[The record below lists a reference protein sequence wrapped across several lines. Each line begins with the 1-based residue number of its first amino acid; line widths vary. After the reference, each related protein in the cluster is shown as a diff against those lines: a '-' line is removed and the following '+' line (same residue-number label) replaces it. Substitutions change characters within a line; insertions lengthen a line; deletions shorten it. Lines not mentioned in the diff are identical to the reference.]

1 MFKNYF
7 TFLLKVFFFINVVCL
22 SIYGVLSQF
31 SDNFNFI
38 DEVPKVLSIALS
50 MTAFTAATSLNLYVL
65 SFFKKGIYIGI
76 LRKKVLWREVTSLK
90 LTSFFGYNWSKIIT
104 ISTADNEFNIN
115 LVAVGDQ
122 EAFFS
127 KLKSE
132 LHWVPSDTKVSDLS
146 AFEFKR

>member
-7 TFLLKVFFFINVVCL
+7 TFLLKVFFFINIFCL
-22 SIYGVLSQF
+22 SFYGVISQF

-38 DEVPKVLSIALS
+38 DDIPVALSIALS
-50 MTAFTAATSLNLYVL
+50 ATAFTAVTSLNLYVL

-76 LRKKVLWREVTSLK
+76 LRKKVLWREVESLK
-90 LTSFFGYNWSKIIT
+90 LTSFFGHKWSKLIT
-104 ISTADNEFNIN
+104 ISTKDNEFNIN

-122 EAFFS
+122 EEFFS

-132 LHWVPSDTKVSDLS
+132 LHWVPSDTKVSGLS
-146 AFEFKR
+146 TFEFKR